1 MKITI
6 TGRQTNVPEELVPVV
21 EKKLAKLDKYF
32 KDDAQATVKFKTE
45 REKEKIELTIT
56 AGGCLF
62 RSEETDETYQNALDR
77 ATETIVRQIRK
88 NKTRLEK
95 RMKEHSK
102 KEFFDLYTESI
113 EEEENFEIRT
123 KSFSV
128 KPMTPEEAILQMNLS
143 GHDFYMFR
151 DGDSGEVCVVYRR
164 NKNGYGLLVPQK

>member
-6 TGRQTNVPEELVPVV
+6 SGRQTTVPSDIVPIV

-32 KDDAQATVKFKTE
+32 KDDAQATVKFKNE
-45 REKEKIELTIT
+45 RDKEKIEVTIT
-56 AGGCLF
+56 AGGCMF
-62 RSEETDETYQNALDR
+62 RSEEVDETYQNALDR

-95 RMKEHSK
+95 RMKDVSK
-102 KEFFDLYTESI
+102 NELFAEAVEY
-113 EEEENFEIRT
+113 EEESEFDIRT

-128 KPMTPEEAILQMNLS
+128 KPMTPEEAILQMNIT

-151 DGDSGEVCVVYRR
+151 DGDSGEVCVVYKRR
-164 NKNGYGLLVPQK
+164 GNGYGLIIPQK